1 MDEFERLMNF
11 MLVLAAFFVLFGAV
25 FFTAAIS
32 LFQKAW
38 NKEKKMAYLEGED
51 AGTD

>member
-1 MDEFERLMNF
+1 MAEFSRLMNF

-38 NKEKKMAYLEGED
+38 RKEQWLEENYP
-51 AGTD
+51 ALPEK